1 MKQISI
7 VLNIVLLIAVAYL
20 YYLALGKADSP
31 ASVENVK
38 VTSSEMN
45 AEDNSIVFINSDS
58 LLNNYDY
65 FISMSKALEKKQ
77 DSIDALLQR
86 RARQVESEIME
97 YQKAAAG
104 MTQEQMM
111 KTEEGLMQKQQDV
124 IDLKDRMLDYLQ
136 AEERKM
142 NDSVHHHLTS
152 YLRSMNEEMNYKF
165 ILGYQRGSGILLA
178 NDSLDITTDVIRGI
192 NESD

>member
-20 YYLALGKADSP
+20 YYLTLGKADSP
-31 ASVENVK
+31 ASVENDK

-178 NDSLDITTDVIRGI
+178 NDSLDITTDVIQGI

>member
-1 MKQISI
+1 LKQFSL
-7 VLNIVLLIAVAYL
+7 VLNVVLLIAVTYL
-20 YYLALGKADSP
+20 YYLQLGKDDTPVVS
-31 ASVENVK
+31 
-38 VTSSEMN
+38 TSS
-45 AEDNSIVFINSDS
+45 AAHSSDARSSDNGIVYINSDS

-65 FISMSKALEKKQ
+65 FISMSRDLENKQ

-86 RARQVESEIME
+86 RAKQVEKEIME

-111 KTEEGLMQKQQDV
+111 RTEEGLMKKQQDV
-124 IDLKDRMLDYLQ
+124 IDLKDRMLEYL
-136 AEERKM
+136 AEQERMM

-152 YLRSMNEEMNYKF
+152 FLRSMNEEMNYKF

-178 NDSLDITTDVIRGI
+178 NDSLDITNEVIEGI
-192 NESD
+192 NSED

>member
-20 YYLALGKADSP
+20 YYLTLGKSGSP
-31 ASVENVK
+31 ASAEPDK
-38 VTSSEMN
+38 VVSSELKG
-45 AEDNSIVFINSDS
+45 EDNSIVFINSDS

-65 FISMSKALEKKQ
+65 FISMSKSLEKKQ

-86 RARQVESEIME
+86 RARQVENEIME

-152 YLRSMNEEMNYKF
+152 YLRSMNEELNYKF

-178 NDSLDITTDVIRGI
+178 NDSLDITKDVIRGI
-192 NESD
+192 NDSE